1 MLPPYPLLLDD
12 HSLAVDEF
20 RLEKG
25 IDERSWIPLR
35 ISLPR
40 WRRNIKDVQGGGKNG
55 KEKGV
60 GRTRVGRLLEISTWC
75 RVVVRAR
82 LGSARFGDRSV
93 LSVLPHGSASS
104 SSSSRFAGFARFQ
117 GRHLAGGGS
126 RSLYTIAREQ
136 DGSSGGG
143 GGGCAQGWR
152 RRSGTFGRVRE

>member
-1 MLPPYPLLLDD
+1 MYRG
-12 HSLAVDEF
+12 E
-20 RLEKG
+20 EKT
-25 IDERSWIPLR
+25 ERKRVW
-35 ISLPR
+35 
-40 WRRNIKDVQGGGKNG
+40 V
-55 KEKGV
+55 
-60 GRTRVGRLLEISTWC
+60 RTRVGRLLEISTWC

-126 RSLYTIAREQ
+126 WSLYTIAREQ